1 MFHRSKKIFLV
12 ILAVAGPWAAR
23 GETLDGLVSQALA
36 HNVELNFYNAEI
48 AAAKGALRTAGTIRN
63 PELSVQTGFKN
74 ARNNSGTTSD
84 TGGTFAF
91 SANQTFE
98 YPGRI
103 ALRKAIAQGDLELAE
118 LHLEQF
124 RAGIAARVR
133 ALVGSVFIAQEK
145 IATTREVADRLDA
158 LSDVLAQRAPS
169 GVTPVLEARV
179 IEGNALTLRRQERE
193 GTLAAKLPLVQL
205 NQLRGRPVNDALQ
218 LASAR
223 IVFAEPPRLPSL
235 LASAR
240 ARAFEIRIRE
250 AELAQ
255 QGFKVSLSKNER
267 YPAITVGPFYSY
279 EKAADRE
286 VQAGIGVSV
295 PLPFWDR
302 NAGNI
307 ATTKAREQQAQ
318 ASLITTQRDVE
329 RRVAENSAIFQAK
342 RGEIEKW
349 EPGTAERFREAAES
363 ADQNYR
369 LGAVPVSIYVETQKQ
384 YLEIIGALFDL
395 KKDALQAAQEL
406 ELLTG
411 IKLYQVR
418 DSHDR

>member
-1 MFHRSKKIFLV
+1 
-12 ILAVAGPWAAR
+12 
-23 GETLDGLVSQALA
+23 
-36 HNVELNFYNAEI
+36 
-48 AAAKGALRTAGTIRN
+48 
-63 PELSVQTGFKN
+63 
-74 ARNNSGTTSD
+74 
-84 TGGTFAF
+84 
-91 SANQTFE
+91 
-98 YPGRI
+98 
-103 ALRKAIAQGDLELAE
+103 
-118 LHLEQF
+118 
-124 RAGIAARVR
+124 VR

-145 IATTREVADRLDA
+145 IATTREVADRLES
-158 LSDVLAQRAPS
+158 LSDILGQRAPG
-169 GVTPVLEARV
+169 GVTPALEARI
-179 IEGNALTLRRQERE
+179 IEGNTLTLRRQERE

-218 LASAR
+218 LPSAR

-307 ATTKAREQQAQ
+307 ATSKAREQQAQ
-318 ASLITTQRDVE
+318 ASLVTTQRDVE

-349 EPGTAERFREAAES
+349 ETESAERFREAAES

-406 ELLTG
+406 ETLTG
-411 IKLYQVR
+411 IKLYQAR
-418 DSHDR
+418 GSHDR

>member
-1 MFHRSKKIFLV
+1 MFHLSKKIFLM
-12 ILAVAGPWAAR
+12 LLVAGPCVAR
-23 GETLDGLVSQALA
+23 GETIDALVAQALA
-36 HNVELNFYNAEI
+36 HNVELNFYRAEI

-74 ARNNSGTTSD
+74 ARNNSGATSE

-91 SANQTFE
+91 SATQTSE

-103 ALRKAIAQGDLELAE
+103 AMRKAIAQGDIELAE

-124 RAGIAARVR
+124 RNGIAARVR

-145 IATTREVADRLDA
+145 MATTREVADRLEA
-158 LSDVLAQRAPS
+158 LSDILDQRAPA
-169 GVTPVLEARV
+169 GVTPVLEARI

-205 NQLRGRPVNDALQ
+205 NLLRGRSVNGRLQ

-223 IVFAEPPRLPSL
+223 IVFAEAPRLPNL

-307 ATTKAREQQAQ
+307 ATSKAREQQAQ
-318 ASLITTQRDVE
+318 ASLVTTQRDVE
-329 RRVAENSAIFQAK
+329 RRVAENAAIFQTK
-342 RGEIEKW
+342 REEIAKW
-349 EPGTAERFREAAES
+349 ETDTAQKFREAAES

-369 LGAVPVSIYVETQKQ
+369 LGAVPVSIYVESQKQ
-384 YLEIIGALFDL
+384 YLDVIGALFDL
-395 KKDALQAAQEL
+395 KKDALQAAHEL
-406 ELLTG
+406 EVLTG

>member
-1 MFHRSKKIFLV
+1 MFHLTKKIFLV
-12 ILAVAGPWAAR
+12 ILAANLWAAR
-23 GETLDGLVSQALA
+23 GETLDALVSQALA
-36 HNVELNFYNAEI
+36 HNAELNFYRAEI

-103 ALRKAIAQGDLELAE
+103 ALRKAIAQGDIELAE
-118 LHLEQF
+118 LHLAQF
-124 RAGIAARVR
+124 REGIAARVR
-133 ALVGSVFIAQEK
+133 ALVGSVFIAREK
-145 IATTREVADRLDA
+145 IAATREIADRLEA
-158 LSDVLAQRAPS
+158 LSDILGQRAPG
-169 GVTPVLEARV
+169 GVTPVLEARI

-205 NQLRGRPVNDALQ
+205 NLLRGRPVNEVLQ

-223 IVFAEPPRLPSL
+223 VVFAEPPRLSSL
-235 LASAR
+235 LESAR

-267 YPAITVGPFYSY
+267 YPAITVGPFYSF

-307 ATTKAREQQAQ
+307 ATSKAREQQAQ
-318 ASLITTQRDVE
+318 ASLVTTQRDVE
-329 RRVAENSAIFQAK
+329 RRVAENAAILQSK
-342 RGEIEKW
+342 REEIEKW
-349 EPGTAERFREAAES
+349 ETETAERFREAAES

-406 ELLTG
+406 EILTG
-411 IKLYQVR
+411 IKLYQAR